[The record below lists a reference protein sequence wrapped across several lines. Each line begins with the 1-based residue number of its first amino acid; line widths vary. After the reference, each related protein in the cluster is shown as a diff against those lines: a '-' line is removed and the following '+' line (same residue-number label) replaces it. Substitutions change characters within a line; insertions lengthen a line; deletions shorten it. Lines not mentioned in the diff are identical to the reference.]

1 MTSPGLLILALVVAI
16 AVILFCIIVLK
27 LNAAIGMVIACLVM
41 GVMGGLD
48 LLTTTS
54 TIASGFGNMMTSI
67 GLPVGF
73 GTILGQLM
81 NDSGAA
87 EVIADKIVSAF
98 PAKKAIWGLSI
109 AGFILSIPVFFDV
122 TFIILIPI
130 GITIASK
137 IDLKMGYV
145 TGCLTIG
152 ATTAHCVVPPTP
164 NPLAAADIF
173 GFDLGI
179 MLIVGLIVGFI
190 TVMVSNFIYIK
201 IHDQGIWN
209 EEKDVNHSSNVTEEL
224 VAAREGRKS
233 QEDRTKKPSLFIS
246 LLPIIIPVVCIL
258 FGTIGGALFAEKPVI
273 CSFLGDK
280 VIAMLLG
287 TLGAYLVSLPY
298 LGKNGIEKSAGEALK
313 SAGVVLLIY
322 RCRRFICVCYYSYRN
337 WRCNCRSVRNKYN
350 IYITGYVPCIW
361 YWYGFPCGTGIRY
374 CCRHDFHG
382 YYGNDCTSYRMPS
395 GMDCTCMSLRR

>member
-233 QEDRTKKPSLFIS
+233 QEDRIKKPSLLIS

-313 SAGVVLLIY
+313 SAGVVLLITGAGGS
-322 RCRRFICVCYYSYRN
+322 FA
-337 WRCNCRSVRNKYN
+337 SV
-350 IYITGYVPCIW
+350 ITA
-361 YWYGFPCGTGIRY
+361 TGIGDAIVGR
-374 CCRHDFHG
+374 
-382 YYGNDCTSYRMPS
+382 
-395 GMDCTCMSLRR
+395 

>member
-145 TGCLTIG
+145 TGDGKAIAVDGLTILK
-152 ATTAHCVVPPTP
+152 HK
-164 NPLAAADIF
+164 LKKIELEELYLKAADTTN
-173 GFDLGI
+173 D
-179 MLIVGLIVGFI
+179 
-190 TVMVSNFIYIK
+190 
-201 IHDQGIWN
+201 
-209 EEKDVNHSSNVTEEL
+209 
-224 VAAREGRKS
+224 
-233 QEDRTKKPSLFIS
+233 
-246 LLPIIIPVVCIL
+246 
-258 FGTIGGALFAEKPVI
+258 GTISSADSLAIIKDSI
-273 CSFLGDK
+273 
-280 VIAMLLG
+280 G
-287 TLGAYLVSLPY
+287 TSMIHL
-298 LGKNGIEKSAGEALK
+298 
-313 SAGVVLLIY
+313 
-322 RCRRFICVCYYSYRN
+322 
-337 WRCNCRSVRNKYN
+337 
-350 IYITGYVPCIW
+350 
-361 YWYGFPCGTGIRY
+361 
-374 CCRHDFHG
+374 
-382 YYGNDCTSYRMPS
+382 
-395 GMDCTCMSLRR
+395 

>member
-54 TIASGFGNMMTSI
+54 TIASGFGNMMISI

-73 GTILGQLM
+73 GTILGRLM

-145 TGCLTIG
+145 TGCLS
-152 ATTAHCVVPPTP
+152 
-164 NPLAAADIF
+164 
-173 GFDLGI
+173 
-179 MLIVGLIVGFI
+179 IV
-190 TVMVSNFIYIK
+190 
-201 IHDQGIWN
+201 
-209 EEKDVNHSSNVTEEL
+209 
-224 VAAREGRKS
+224 
-233 QEDRTKKPSLFIS
+233 
-246 LLPIIIPVVCIL
+246 
-258 FGTIGGALFAEKPVI
+258 
-273 CSFLGDK
+273 
-280 VIAMLLG
+280 
-287 TLGAYLVSLPY
+287 
-298 LGKNGIEKSAGEALK
+298 
-313 SAGVVLLIY
+313 
-322 RCRRFICVCYYSYRN
+322 
-337 WRCNCRSVRNKYN
+337 
-350 IYITGYVPCIW
+350 
-361 YWYGFPCGTGIRY
+361 
-374 CCRHDFHG
+374 
-382 YYGNDCTSYRMPS
+382 
-395 GMDCTCMSLRR
+395 